1 MYVRFCEI
9 YALLLQLVVETLT
22 DAIINWKKWLN
33 DALMTQK
40 LHRNHVDL
48 IQQSTDKPVLKRN
61 HVDLIQQSTDKPVLK
76 LLLSVAHADQIFQ
89 QHPHTIES
97 YQFLKQNRAKL
108 YNFRAFWVLW
118 ELTAQ
123 NPQRNCFLLSESR
136 LDIHNIYDHLLQL
149 VVACY
154 VILISWCYKVL
165 YYTFVIKHAIQ

>member
-1 MYVRFCEI
+1 
-9 YALLLQLVVETLT
+9 
-22 DAIINWKKWLN
+22 
-33 DALMTQK
+33 MTQK

-108 YNFRAFWVLW
+108 YNFRAF
-118 ELTAQ
+118 
-123 NPQRNCFLLSESR
+123 
-136 LDIHNIYDHLLQL
+136 
-149 VVACY
+149 
-154 VILISWCYKVL
+154 
-165 YYTFVIKHAIQ
+165 